1 MTLDI
6 RALSLSPPSFAPRLT
21 TVNEVRGR
29 RGEEE
34 VARPPS
40 LSWLPAA
47 CFRCHLV
54 LFVRLGF
61 NLVRT
66 FFLSAEQ

>member
-34 VARPPS
+34 VALPRC
-40 LSWLPAA
+40 LGYRLPASVVI
-47 CFRCHLV
+47 L
-54 LFVRLGF
+54 
-61 NLVRT
+61 
-66 FFLSAEQ
+66 FFL